1 METYNTPKQ
10 GTYYFSIPIFY
21 GVFKRYSTPVEVI
34 AETEKSYQIVL
45 KYPIRGHL
53 VGDKIW
59 VIKKNV
65 HIEEVVKKEI
75 DVNEFW
81 YSKD

>member
-10 GTYYFSIPIFY
+10 GIYYFSIPIFY

-34 AETEKSYQIVL
+34 AKTDKSYQIVL
-45 KYPIRGHL
+45 KFPICGHHI
-53 VGDKIW
+53 GDKIW
-59 VIKKNV
+59 VKKSKVNIK
-65 HIEEVVKKEI
+65 E